1 MWIMWIMWINK
12 ENEKQRRNFG
22 CPRQEMT
29 KFYPHEIKKYPQA
42 EIGIAESG
50 LVDNVE
56 NYIPSRFSPIFSTS
70 PAPIVINRSP
80 FMQFSS
86 KNFSISLK
94 VGK

>member
-1 MWIMWIMWINK
+1 MWIMWIMWINR
-12 ENEKQRRNFG
+12 ENEKQRRNCGFLW
-22 CPRQEMT
+22 QEMT
-29 KFYPHEIKKYPQA
+29 KFYPHEIKKYPQV
-42 EIGIAESG
+42 EIVLAKSG

-56 NYIPSRFSPIFSTS
+56 NYIPSRFSPILSTS

-80 FMQFSS
+80 FMQFSN